1 MFEEV
6 LGFIGRPWLLAA
18 AAVTAVVGTKTGRK
32 MTRNMVKAAVK
43 AGNVVGDS
51 FKDAS
56 ARVQEEFSDIVA
68 EAKAEMSNNG
78 EHKTAIA
85 SGSKKKKS
93 HED

>member
-18 AAVTAVVGTKTGRK
+18 AAVAAVVGTKTGRK
-32 MTRNMVKAAVK
+32 VTRGVVKAAVK
-43 AGNVVGDS
+43 AGNSVGDT

-68 EAKAEMSNNG
+68 EAKAEMSNHDN
-78 EHKTAIA
+78 KSAIEA
-85 SGSKKKKS
+85 GGKKKKS
-93 HED
+93 SEG